1 MESTKFSET
10 SSKIRINLFDNSK
23 MKQSSV
29 YFVIYR
35 DNWVQNSEWVQYSEM
50 NLKKLMSLIYEEN
63 FIKRI
68 FISISLNR

>member
-1 MESTKFSET
+1 
-10 SSKIRINLFDNSK
+10 